1 MGFPLCV
8 FVVDHRPK
16 TRMDEGLGL
25 PENIQKVESVSV
37 RPGDP
42 GAERIG
48 LVSKQQ
54 LQVPPE

>member
-1 MGFPLCV
+1 M
-8 FVVDHRPK
+8 VDHRPK
-16 TRMDEGLGL
+16 TRGIGL

-42 GAERIG
+42 GAEQMG

-54 LQVPPE
+54 VEVPPE